1 MGKAVSSRIFFAW
14 QVVSA
19 LRVGGFL
26 DQSAPPP
33 DQATARRL
41 CCSPTVSFCALLL
54 SRIRFISSQRPMSR
68 SPPPPNPSIVNAG
81 NLLPSV
87 NVLFDEVRQRERAS
101 SHSSSGSRTPSAWSG
116 FPGPDRGFMRHAN
129 PGLSRAPLPPLQVGP
144 RPAPQTP
151 LPLPRPATDQRY
163 IAHSESP
170 PEVHAQ
176 APLPVIPNR
185 MGGRYAQ
192 TPCHS
197 NGQPHAPGL
206 MPPTY
211 PNQASP
217 ARQRARAST
226 TASARH
232 PPTTSPRDA
241 ANEASARIFYRLMD
255 AAGSPSC
262 PQCVHDL
269 KIESRR
275 QVAGTHGPAFSHFA
289 HGLKP
294 QHPTPLP
301 QVHGLIT
308 IPFTPKPINNQTVL
322 YGVSLT
328 EILDFRDVLEDPR
341 ERVLDNSM
349 NKILLTIEHPGFPV
363 VVKQISGNCPHRP
376 ISRFNLAFSVA
387 EAYFSYFKSNQFNPA
402 IVTPGSA
409 VVRSVT
415 QLRLVNLYTTDRTNY
430 RAHLAYVF

>member
-1 MGKAVSSRIFFAW
+1 M
-14 QVVSA
+14 
-19 LRVGGFL
+19 
-26 DQSAPPP
+26 
-33 DQATARRL
+33 
-41 CCSPTVSFCALLL
+41 
-54 SRIRFISSQRPMSR
+54 SSQRPTSH
-68 SPPPPNPSIVNAG
+68 SPPSPNSSIVNAG

-87 NVLFDEVRQRERAS
+87 NVLFDEVLQRERAG

-116 FPGPDRGFMRHAN
+116 FPGPDRGFIGHAS
-129 PGLSRAPLPPLQVGP
+129 PRPQLPPLQVGP
-144 RPAPQTP
+144 RMGPQ
-151 LPLPRPATDQRY
+151 LVPRPGTDHRY

-170 PEVHAQ
+170 EVHPQ

-206 MPPTY
+206 I
-211 PNQASP
+211 NK
-217 ARQRARAST
+217 
-226 TASARH
+226 
-232 PPTTSPRDA
+232 TSPTRHREPHPSASGSSRHTPATNGTGAAGA
-241 ANEASARIFYRLMD
+241 ANEASTRIFYSLLE
-255 AAGSPSC
+255 AAGNPSC

-275 QVAGTHGPAFSHFA
+275 QVVGTHGPAFSKFA

-294 QHPTPLP
+294 QHPTALP
-301 QVHGLIT
+301 QVQGLIT
-308 IPFTPKPINNQTVL
+308 IPFTPKALNSHAVL
-322 YGVSLT
+322 FGVSLT

-349 NKILLTIEHPGFPV
+349 SKISLTIEHPGFPV
-363 VVKQISGNCPHRP
+363 VVKQIAGNCPHRP
-376 ISRFNLAFSVA
+376 VSRFNLAFSVA
-387 EAYFSYFKSNQFNPA
+387 EAYFSFFKTNQFNPA
-402 IVTPGSA
+402 MVPQANAA

-415 QLRLVNLYTTDRTNY
+415 QIRLVNLYTIDKINY